1 MVILDANMYDQH
13 HIDKKCINVK
23 KIPEL
28 KLARFGVNG

>member
-1 MVILDANMYDQH
+1 MVILDANVYDQH
-13 HIDKKCINVK
+13 HIDK